1 MSHSPNGH
9 LIREYFVNLHRAITE
24 YVDYQR
30 DYENMVTMK
39 FKDDKIDLLSKK
51 IDKQTEM
58 LERQSRDMKHQ
69 IEQLER
75 QNGQME
81 LQNETI
87 KRQTG
92 QLEVQNEMIER
103 QSGQLELQKGQ
114 MELQN
119 GMIERQSRN
128 METLLDFSKDS
139 SNKLNR
145 VMSVV
150 ENTKDKVVV
159 PAYNDLLQEIVIIMI
174 SEDRELYVV
183 SCIQKRSRK
192 STIRDNK
199 TKHVSRNLSVL
210 VELESRPN
218 SKNLWHRFKDYIVQ
232 NGLSDQIRISTS
244 SFTLKD
250 YTVIAPSEIVSIFT
264 QLRKSH
270 EEQLSVLI
278 K

>member
-1 MSHSPNGH
+1 
-9 LIREYFVNLHRAITE
+9 
-24 YVDYQR
+24 
-30 DYENMVTMK
+30 
-39 FKDDKIDLLSKK
+39 
-51 IDKQTEM
+51 
-58 LERQSRDMKHQ
+58 
-69 IEQLER
+69 
-75 QNGQME
+75 
-81 LQNETI
+81 
-87 KRQTG
+87 
-92 QLEVQNEMIER
+92 
-103 QSGQLELQKGQ
+103 
-114 MELQN
+114 
-119 GMIERQSRN
+119 
-128 METLLDFSKDS
+128 
-139 SNKLNR
+139 
-145 VMSVV
+145 
-150 ENTKDKVVV
+150 
-159 PAYNDLLQEIVIIMI
+159 MI

-192 STIRDNK
+192 STIRDNT

-270 EEQLSVLI
+270 EEQLSVLM